1 MNAKDAVMLRLKRS
15 ALALVISGI
24 GLTGCTLPKYP
35 IYKPAATTPPAQI
48 TGSSATAGTVAT
60 PPASAAQPTASP
72 AQPGPAIAT
81 PPRPAELCPA
91 NPGTPFAHKKKL
103 ALLSLNLPSPR
114 DAQDLPG
121 ISAAWSLA
129 LQSKLRQTDRFLL
142 IDASTHTLD
151 PGTPDTAQILGLAA
165 RTGAQF
171 VVTGT
176 ITDLSIERNRIKLG
190 GLFEIPRGDGDRRRL
205 AATLRVYDGFSGNVM
220 QRIDL
225 HAEFSGEVMNPSHP
239 TLSGR
244 FFETNLG
251 AAFARLLND
260 QASALEDT
268 LACLPMMARV
278 LRGQRNEVVI
288 DAGFSSG
295 LQPGDRL
302 KVFQRASSPT
312 LPGTTIHTATES
324 KVAELA
330 LERVLPETSIGRIDS
345 GITPDWVFGGFVRSW

>member
-1 MNAKDAVMLRLKRS
+1 MNALNALTHSLKRS
-15 ALALVISGI
+15 ALALLIAGI

-35 IYKPAATTPPAQI
+35 IHKPAATTPPSDTTSGGIAV
-48 TGSSATAGTVAT
+48 GSATTAPAPT
-60 PPASAAQPTASP
+60 PQPAAVT
-72 AQPGPAIAT
+72 I

-91 NPGTPFAHKKKL
+91 TPGTPFAHKKKV
-103 ALLSLNLPSPR
+103 ALLSLDLPTPR

-121 ISAAWSLA
+121 LSSAWSLA
-129 LQSKLRQTDRFLL
+129 LQDTLRKTDRFLL
-142 IDASTHTLD
+142 IDASAYALD
-151 PGTPDTAQILGLAA
+151 PRTPETTQVIALAA

-176 ITDLSIERNRIKLG
+176 IEDLSIERNRFKVG
-190 GLFEIPRGDGDRRRL
+190 GLIDIPRGDGDRRRL
-205 AATLRVYDGFSGNVM
+205 AATLRIHDGFSGNM
-220 QRIDL
+220 MTRIDL
-225 HAEFSGEVMNPSHP
+225 HTELSGDVTNPRLP

-251 AAFARLLND
+251 TAFTRLLTD
-260 QASALEDT
+260 QVAAIEDT
-268 LACLPMMARV
+268 LTCLPMMARV
-278 LRGQRNEVVI
+278 LRGQGNEVVI

-302 KVFQRASSPT
+302 KVFQRASSST
-312 LPGTTIHTATES
+312 LPGTMIQTATES

-345 GITPDWVFGGFVRSW
+345 GITPNWTFGGFVRSW